1 MRIKSIRLKN
11 YKRFTDLSICDI
23 PQNSRLV
30 VLLGPNGSGK
40 SSVFDS
46 FLLKVQAAKNNYN
59 LHGEREGYYEKV
71 PSSSYTQEVA
81 NQVKAEFYGVD
92 QSNVDWPA
100 TFNIR
105 SPYRSEADFTV
116 NALQAVKST
125 REVPRFMRIIDKDES
140 VSENYRRLAW
150 KRMSDLDR
158 DAPSKQTFGKY
169 RRESLRDLQDAMK
182 RLFAQPTLLLQD
194 FGGIQ
199 HGGTFRFN
207 KGGVEDF
214 HYKNLSGGE
223 KAVFD
228 LLLDIFVKRNEYK
241 DAIYCIDEPEAH
253 VATAIQGPLLE
264 VILELIPEKSQLWI
278 ATHSIGFVRQAF
290 QMMQNKNNVVF
301 LDFSNHDFDE
311 PVTLRP
317 CVPNR
322 VFWKSTYN
330 VALADLSTLIA
341 PKQVFLCE
349 GNKSKATK
357 GFDANCYNQL
367 FENDHPET
375 LFISQGAA
383 SEVVNSQD
391 LINLIVSISSGIE
404 VRRLIDRDDMTD
416 QRRADLIS
424 QGLRVLRRREIE
436 EYLYDEKV
444 LSTFLSENN
453 CSEKEPEILADR
465 KNLLEN
471 VDGIPNSK
479 HVSRQLFQ
487 SIKKHTQLRNLGNKR
502 EEFALQYLIPA
513 LRNTPS
519 VYQELLE
526 DIFSISS

>member
-1 MRIKSIRLKN
+1 MRIKSIHLKN

-23 PQNSRLV
+23 PENTRLV

-46 FLLKVQAAKNNYN
+46 FLLKVQAAKNNYD
-59 LHGEREGYYEKV
+59 LSGEREGYYEKV
-71 PSSSYTQEVA
+71 PNSRNTQQVA
-81 NQVKAEFYGVD
+81 NQVKAEFYGDD
-92 QSNVDWPA
+92 QSLVDWPT

-116 NALQAVKST
+116 EAIEAVKPTSA
-125 REVPRFMRIIDKDES
+125 VQRFHRIIDKDET
-140 VSENYRRLAW
+140 VSDNYRRLAW

-158 DAPSKQTFGKY
+158 DAPSNQTFGEY
-169 RRESLRDLQDAMK
+169 RDESLRDLQDAMK
-182 RLFAQPTLLLQD
+182 RLFLQPTLMLQD
-194 FGGIQ
+194 FGGVQ

-207 KGGVEDF
+207 KGDVEDF

-228 LLLDIFVKRNEYK
+228 LLLDIFVKRNEFK

-253 VATAIQGPLLE
+253 VATGIQGPLLE
-264 VILELIPEKSQLWI
+264 VILELIPEECQLWI

-290 QMMQNKNNVVF
+290 QMMKNKNDVVF
-301 LDFSNHDFDE
+301 LDFSNHDFDK
-311 PVTLRP
+311 PVILFP

-349 GNKSKATK
+349 GNKNKATK

-391 LINLIVSISSGIE
+391 VINIIEAISSGIE

-416 QRRADLIS
+416 QKRAELIR

-453 CSEKEPEILADR
+453 CSEKEPKILADR
-465 KNLLEN
+465 RNLLEN
-471 VDGIPNSK
+471 ADGNSNSK

-487 SIKKHTQLRNLGNKR
+487 SIKKHTRLPNLGNKR

-526 DIFSISS
+526 DIFSGSS